1 MKKYHLLF
9 LVTILALGFYAE
21 SCNIL
26 SLPDVAGTWDL
37 RFYIQGS
44 NCPAV
49 ISPAMSNQVWII
61 QQSADQVTVVIQSVD
76 GKTIN
81 FEFAVKATLQADG
94 NFSFNETFYQTYREY
109 YLRMNIICNATMTGN
124 TVSGNVQLSL
134 QDQDTMES
142 CVEYGNVEGTRRTA
156 N

>member
-9 LVTILALGFYAE
+9 LVLVIALGLFAE

-26 SLPDVAGTWDL
+26 SLPNVAGTWDL
-37 RFYIQGS
+37 TFYVQGS

-49 ISPAMSNQVWII
+49 ISPAMSHQVWII
-61 QQSADQVTVVIQSVD
+61 QQNSDQVTVVIQSVD
-76 GKTIN
+76 GKAVN
-81 FEFAVKATLQADG
+81 FEFAVSATLQADG
-94 NFSFNETFYQTYREY
+94 NFSFNETFYQTYKSY
-109 YLRMNIICNATMTGN
+109 YLRMNIICNATMSGN
-124 TVSGNVQLSL
+124 TVSGSVQLSL

-142 CVEYGNVEGTRRTA
+142 CVEYGTVEGTRRST

>member
-1 MKKYHLLF
+1 MKKYHLMF
-9 LVTILALGFYAE
+9 LIAILALGFYAE
-21 SCNIL
+21 SCNVL

-37 RFYIQGS
+37 VFYVQGS

-61 QQSADQVTVVIQSVD
+61 QQNEEQVTVVIQSVD
-76 GKTIN
+76 GKTVN
-81 FEFAVKATLQADG
+81 FEFAVQADG
-94 NFSFNETFYQTYREY
+94 NFSFNETFYQTYKDY
-109 YLRMNIICNATMTGN
+109 YLRMNVICNAAISNN
-124 TVSGNVQLSL
+124 TVSGNIQLSL

-142 CVEYGNVEGTRRTA
+142 CVEYGRVEGTRRST

>member
-1 MKKYHLLF
+1 MKKYQLLF
-9 LVTILALGFYAE
+9 LITILALGFYTE

-26 SLPDVAGTWDL
+26 SLPNVAGTWDL
-37 RFYIQGS
+37 TFHVQGS

-49 ISPAMSNQVWII
+49 ISPPMSHQVWII
-61 QQSADQVTVVIQSVD
+61 QQSDDQVTVVIQSVD
-76 GKTIN
+76 GKTVN

-94 NFSFNETFYQTYREY
+94 NFSFNETFYQTYKQY

-124 TVSGNVQLSL
+124 IVTGNVQMSL

-142 CVEYGNVEGTRRTA
+142 CVEYGTVEGTRRTT